1 MTTGFI
7 VNWVFDVKDLCSGR
21 RSPWSWAA
29 RRWHQWWG
37 NLPSLA
43 SGQQFNNL
51 RMEKIWFPRWKI
63 FELDGCEGA
72 GKACLVFPPK
82 SEGAQ
87 VRKSKGAQERNKR
100 GSGRINKIKGEIMMK
115 FVVLLFWNVQKVD
128 ETGNLHMELIP
139 PEPQVI
145 FGSCKKRSPQLLNG
159 RFGSLIDPLSGTT
172 LLLTF
177 PGEKK
182 KTKC

>member
-1 MTTGFI
+1 MWKTFVQGGEA
-7 VNWVFDVKDLCSGR
+7 LE
-21 RSPWSWAA
+21 A
-29 RRWHQWWG
+29 
-37 NLPSLA
+37 
-43 SGQQFNNL
+43 GQQGGGTIGEGTSPVWPQVSNFIIW
-51 RMEKIWFPRWKI
+51 EWKKIWFPRWKI

-145 FGSCKKRSPQLLNG
+145 FGSCKKKGSSQLLNG